1 MKISDNAKKLA
12 AVTLAVLTAG
22 ACNDM
27 SEAGAPDSG
36 KGFSV
41 ATTSGKSDTKKTT
54 EKIVIIDPDDEGPG
68 EVDYDIVL
76 DDGETSTKAADTA
89 ADEKSAADT
98 ETTETE
104 AAAPASET
112 TTAVAAPET
121 VTTTAAPETTTTT
134 AAPET
139 AETTAA
145 APAVTAAPVQ
155 SSDYN
160 VIGENGILVSY
171 QNGHYRGIMA
181 CYGTYDMCDRWT
193 SAINKFASK
202 LPDTRVYSM
211 VVPIASEFYTPQKY
225 WDQGF
230 TTKQLNKCDHI
241 RENLVGVTSVDAY
254 SALAAHTSEDIY
266 SRTDH
271 HWQPLGAYYAAKAF
285 AGSAGVDF
293 PSIGSYTP
301 VTCGGYVGSM
311 YTYSKDAHLYN
322 DPEDFTMYLSPNADS
337 LKTTYY
343 NTYFGGAYSG
353 DLFVARNASSYYCS
367 FLGSDDRIAKIETDV
382 KNGRTLVVY
391 KMSYGNAIIPFLT
404 SSFEN
409 IYVCDMRY
417 FDLNA
422 VQFCKD
428 VGATDLLFTDCV
440 MMVAGTAGKY
450 LEYMLNL

>member
-22 ACNDM
+22 ACSDI
-27 SEAGAPDSG
+27 SEAGAPDNG

-41 ATTSGKSDTKKTT
+41 ATASAKSGTKKGT
-54 EKIVIIDPDDEGPG
+54 EKIVIVDPDDEGPG
-68 EVDYDIVL
+68 EFDYEIIL
-76 DDGETSTKAADTA
+76 DDGETSTKAAEAQADTGA
-89 ADEKSAADT
+89 AAADT
-98 ETTETE
+98 T
-104 AAAPASET
+104 AAPAV
-112 TTAVAAPET
+112 TTAAEPATEASTAAPET
-121 VTTTAAPETTTTT
+121 TNTTTAAPETTT

-139 AETTAA
+139 TTAA
-145 APAVTAAPVQ
+145 APAVQ

-171 QNGHYRGIMA
+171 QDGHYRGIMA

-193 SAINKFASK
+193 SALNKFAAK

-211 VVPIASEFYTPQKY
+211 VVPIASEFYTPQKF

-241 RENLVGVTSVDAY
+241 RENLSGVTSVDAY

-271 HWQPLGAYYAAKAF
+271 HWNPLGAYYAAKAF
-285 AGSAGVDF
+285 AGAAGVDF
-293 PSIGSYTP
+293 PSISSYTP
-301 VTCGGYVGSM
+301 VSCGGYVGSM

-322 DPEDFTMYLSPNADS
+322 DPETFTMYLSPNADS

-353 DLFVARNASSYYCS
+353 DLFVSRNASSYYCS
-367 FLGSDDRIAKIETDV
+367 FLGSDDRIAKIETGV
-382 KNGRTLVVY
+382 GNGRTLVVF
-391 KMSYGNAIIPFLT
+391 KMSYGNAAIPFLT
-404 SSFEN
+404 SSFDT

-450 LEYMLNL
+450 LEYILSL